1 VVMSNEGDGGS
12 LDFLEHFSGLEDPRQ
27 RAKVLYPL
35 DEILLLTLCAVLSA
49 AEGWVGVALFGE
61 RKLDFLRRF
70 LPFANGT
77 PSHDQL
83 GLIFAALDKEAFQ
96 QCFLAWASSLAA
108 AVTGIVA
115 VDGKTLR
122 RSFDRAGGKA
132 PIHMISAWSSR
143 QRLVL
148 GQRVVNEKSNE
159 IAAIPHL
166 LDLLTLKG
174 AVVTLDAMGCQKE
187 IAARI
192 VDQKADYVLGL
203 KGNQG
208 ALREDVELLFK
219 EQAERGFADLEVSR
233 HRTVDADHGRL
244 ETRETVASED
254 IDWLRK
260 RHPWKGLRSIAMVTA
275 ERETTNGTSR
285 ETRFFVSSLPADAQ
299 PLAEAIRAHWGIEN
313 GLHWV
318 MDVVFRDDDCR
329 IRKKNAPANFA
340 TVKHMAVNL
349 LRKAPGKH
357 SLKSKRHLAAWD
369 NQFLS
374 QVLKG

>member
-1 VVMSNEGDGGS
+1 
-12 LDFLEHFSGLEDPRQ
+12 
-27 RAKVLYPL
+27 
-35 DEILLLTLCAVLSA
+35 
-49 AEGWVGVALFGE
+49 
-61 RKLDFLRRF
+61 
-70 LPFANGT
+70 
-77 PSHDQL
+77 
-83 GLIFAALDKEAFQ
+83 
-96 QCFLAWASSLAA
+96 
-108 AVTGIVA
+108 
-115 VDGKTLR
+115 
-122 RSFDRAGGKA
+122 
-132 PIHMISAWSSR
+132 MISAWSSR